1 MEKIAPYCFACG
13 VVVVFTA
20 ICSVSLE
27 LRKSVV
33 KEKQCVN
40 RRGCFE

>member
-27 LRKSVV
+27 LRKNGEGKTMREHKRVL
-33 KEKQCVN
+33 
-40 RRGCFE
+40 